1 LHHEHG
7 CRNRRCHKKVA
18 AGKIWQVGNWFDEY
32 REGLWDKQ
40 MDADIAAGK
49 LDKLWEKAK
58 ADIGAG
64 RVKPLGEVL
73 NDE

>member
-1 LHHEHG
+1 MSTVAEIEEAI
-7 CRNRRCHKKVA
+7 KKLPPE
-18 AGKIWQVGNWFDEY
+18 KIWQVGSWFDEY
-32 REGLWDKQ
+32 REQLWDKQ

-58 ADIGAG
+58 ADITAG
-64 RVKPLGEVL
+64 RVKPLDEVL